1 MAIRIFVAV
10 LAIAGL
16 IAVRVFEGHFYD
28 PFLSYFKAGNQQLL
42 RPDFLGGRLIFHHLL
57 RILLN
62 LAGSLLLIW
71 AIFKN
76 RMYLK
81 ISAVLISSVSLVAL
95 GLYLF
100 FIMQNVSVSYQ
111 MLFFIRRFAIQPLL
125 LFLLI
130 PTFYYL
136 NQQKTKDLI

>member
-1 MAIRIFVAV
+1 MALRLFLAV

-16 IAVRVFEGHFYD
+16 MAIRIFEGHFYD
-28 PFLSYFKAGNQQLL
+28 PFLSYFKEGNSQLL
-42 RPDFLGGRLIFHHLL
+42 RPNFSAGKLIFHHFI
-57 RILLN
+57 RISLN
-62 LAGSLLLIW
+62 LGGSLLLIW

-81 ISAVLISSVSLVAL
+81 ISAVLISLVSVMAL
-95 GLYLF
+95 SLYLF

-130 PTFYYL
+130 PIFYYL
-136 NQQKTKDLI
+136 NQQKSKNLV